1 MSPLSPKNN
10 LGAVYVIWL
19 REIIRFWRD
28 KARIITALIQP
39 AVWLFVVGRGLGS
52 TFRGPVP
59 GIDYVKFM
67 FPGVVGMTV
76 LFTSIFSAVSI
87 VWDREFGFLKEVL
100 VAPVSRTAIVVGK
113 ALSGSTVA
121 TLQGAMILLLAPL
134 VGVRLYPASILGAL
148 GLMFLLSFALCSAGI
163 LVAARMESMQ
173 GFQLIMN
180 FIVMPMYFLSGA
192 IFPLS
197 GLPSWMKALS
207 RVDPLAYGVDG
218 LKAMIIGVHEF
229 ALVTDVLV
237 ILAMA
242 AVMIAGAVLLF
253 NAEG

>member
-1 MSPLSPKNN
+1 MTGKKDFS
-10 LGAVYVIWL
+10 AIYVIWL

-28 KARIITALIQP
+28 KARIITSLIQP
-39 AVWLFVVGRGLGS
+39 AVWLFIVGRGLGS

-59 GIDYVKFM
+59 GVDYMKFM
-67 FPGVVGMTV
+67 FPGVIGMTV
-76 LFTSIFSAVSI
+76 LFTSISSAVSI

-100 VAPVSRTAIVVGK
+100 VAPVSRTAIVLGK

-121 TLQGAMILLLAPL
+121 VLQGAMILLLAPL
-134 VGVRLYPASILGAL
+134 IGVALTPRSVLAAL
-148 GLMFLLSFALCSAGI
+148 GLMFLLSFALSSTGI

-180 FIVMPMYFLSGA
+180 FVVMPMYFLSGA

-197 GLPSWMKALS
+197 SLPPWMKALA

-218 LKAMIIGVHEF
+218 LKNVIIGVHEF
-229 ALVTDVLV
+229 SLVTDVAV

-242 AVMIAGAVLLF
+242 AVMITGAVLLF
-253 NAEG
+253 NSEG

>member
-1 MSPLSPKNN
+1 MTGRND
-10 LGAVYVIWL
+10 LGAIYVIWL
-19 REIIRFWRD
+19 REVIRFWRD
-28 KARIITALIQP
+28 RARIVTALVQP
-39 AVWLFVVGRGLGS
+39 VVWLFVVGRGLGA

-59 GIDYVKFM
+59 GLDYVKFM
-67 FPGVVGMTV
+67 FPGVIGMTV

-121 TLQGAMILLLAPL
+121 VFQGTLIMLLAPL
-134 VGVRLYPASILGAL
+134 VGISLTLSGALGAL
-148 GLMFLLSFALCSAGI
+148 GVMFLLSFALASAGI

-173 GFQLIMN
+173 GFQLVMN
-180 FIVMPMYFLSGA
+180 FVVMPMYFLSGA
-192 IFPLS
+192 IFPIG
-197 GLPSWMKALS
+197 GLPGWMKALA
-207 RVDPLAYGVDG
+207 RVDPLAYGVD
-218 LKAMIIGVHEF
+218 AMKDALLGVHEF
-229 ALVTDVLV
+229 PLLTDLSV

-242 AVMIAGAVLLF
+242 ILMISGAVLLF